1 MKKKTTQKINRSEK
15 AVEKNLI
22 YEWSD
27 RIVWPQTQ
35 NMNEFVFIT
44 SSLFAAIP
52 SSMNG
57 ARESSHR
64 RAPKSWLCWSHV
76 APQHLPCMLFNL
88 FFCPFI
94 GHFIQ
99 QKPFHSLIRRHLI
112 RSVCCRTEE
121 CRIYCMNIEYVWV
134 YAVTLFAFSELSWM
148 GCGCI
153 LRYSEMEQF
162 GSKWKYNNFMF
173 LVLTLK
179 TP

>member
-1 MKKKTTQKINRSEK
+1 
-15 AVEKNLI
+15 
-22 YEWSD
+22 
-27 RIVWPQTQ
+27 
-35 NMNEFVFIT
+35 MNEAIVSCDPRLKTWMNLF
-44 SSLFAAIP
+44 SSLHRCLRPFHP
-52 SSMNG
+52 VWMEP
-57 ARESSHR
+57 ARVRIAEHQNLDYAEVMSR
-64 RAPKSWLCWSHV
+64 RNIYRVCYLIS
-76 APQHLPCMLFNL
+76 

-134 YAVTLFAFSELSWM
+134 YTVTLFAFSELSWM